1 MTLIDNLN
9 RQIVVVAEARR
20 EVVGLKEAKDK
31 SYAAWLERESGLFY
45 RYGAA
50 TLQQMKAEQTLR
62 DLTLQA
68 YAETQDKHPAPG
80 VDIKETSEMRYDPKE
95 AFAWACKHLMA
106 LQLDKKSFEGI
117 AKSKT
122 PPPDLD
128 FVETAIVFQA
138 TIATDL
144 EAVLKG
150 ERKDDTR

>member
-1 MTLIDNLN
+1 MIAHLQA
-9 RQIVVVAEARR
+9 QIKVVAEARR
-20 EVVGLKEAKDK
+20 DMEKATAFVLELRHK
-31 SYAAWLERESGLFY
+31 WERENKAYLLALVAV
-45 RYGAA
+45 RLACEGA
-50 TLQQMKAEQTLR
+50 EDTLR
-62 DLTLQA
+62 ALTLQA
-68 YAETQDKHPAPG
+68 HAETGNKHPAPG

-128 FVETAIVFQA
+128 FVETAIVYQA

-144 EAVLKG
+144 DKALKG
-150 ERKDDTR
+150 VSE

>member
-1 MTLIDNLN
+1 MTNTERLHD
-9 RQIVVVAEARR
+9 QIQTVAEARR

-31 SYAAWLERESGLFY
+31 SYAAWLERESDLFY

-50 TLQQMKAEQTLR
+50 TLQQMEAEQTLR

-128 FVETAIVFQA
+128 FVETAVVYQA
-138 TIATDL
+138 TISQDL
-144 EAVLKG
+144 EKVLK
-150 ERKDDTR
+150 EELE